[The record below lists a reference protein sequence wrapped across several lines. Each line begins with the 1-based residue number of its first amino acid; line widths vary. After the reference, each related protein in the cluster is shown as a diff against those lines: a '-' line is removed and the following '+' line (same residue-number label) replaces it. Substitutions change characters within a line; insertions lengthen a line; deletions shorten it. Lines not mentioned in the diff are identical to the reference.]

1 MSTESKIG
9 RRSLGM
15 TFAAVA
21 LVAVVA
27 AAITIRFAGGLGG
40 GRLQTPIEDYDEKMR
55 RLREIDPKLV
65 WYRESGQVE
74 TGFREARGIAVDRD
88 GRLYVAGDRA
98 IRLFRADGSPEVRI
112 ALDGTPYC
120 VAVAEDGTI
129 YAGMNDHV
137 QVYDRNG
144 TPLARWDLPGAKAH
158 ITSVAAAGNGIYVAD
173 AGSRSVLRYDSK
185 GRLIGELGKRDAA
198 RNVPGLVVPSPH
210 LDIAESADGSL
221 WVANPGRHQFELY
234 DTDGK
239 VTRQWGEA
247 SFAIDGF
254 SGCCNPTDFAMLPDG
269 RFVTSEKGL
278 RRVKVYDPDGKFECV
293 VAGPDAFGGGKA
305 GSSTCDQCDDP
316 VGLDIACDSRGRVFI
331 LDPASSSVRIFVR
344 KEAAEL

>member
-1 MSTESKIG
+1 
-9 RRSLGM
+9 M
-15 TFAAVA
+15 TLAAAA

-27 AAITIRFAGGLGG
+27 ALITMQFAGGLGS
-40 GRLQTPIEDYDEKMR
+40 GRLQTPMKDYDEKMR
-55 RLREIDPKLV
+55 RLREIDPELV

-74 TGFREARGIAVDRD
+74 TGFAEARGIAVDRD
-88 GRLYVAGDRA
+88 GRLHVAGDRA
-98 IRLFRADGSPEVRI
+98 IRVFRADGSPEVRI
-112 ALDGTPYC
+112 ALDGAPYC

-129 YAGMNDHV
+129 YAGTKKGVEARSRDGA
-137 QVYDRNG
+137 R
-144 TPLARWDLPGAKAH
+144 LARWDLSGAKAH
-158 ITSVAAAGNGIYVAD
+158 VTSVAAAADGIYVAD
-173 AGSRSVLRYDSK
+173 AGSRTVLRYDPK
-185 GRLIGELGKRDAA
+185 GRLIGEFGKRDAA

-234 DTDGK
+234 DSDGK
-239 VTRQWGEA
+239 VTREWGKA

-293 VAGPDAFGGGKA
+293 VAGPDAFEGVKA
-305 GSSTCDQCDDP
+305 GSSACDQCEDR
-316 VGLDIACDSRGRVFI
+316 VGLDIACDSQGRVFI